1 VNRRE
6 FITLMGGAAAAWPL
20 AARAQQQ
27 AMPVIGFLSMRS
39 AQGSTAVLSS
49 FSQGL
54 REAGF
59 EEGRNVAIEYRWAEG
74 RNERIVGFASEFIGR
89 PVSAI
94 SAFGTAAIRAAKD
107 ATSTIP
113 VVFLTGE
120 DPVEA
125 GLVASFSRP
134 GGNLTG
140 VTFVSATLAAKRL
153 GFLRELV
160 PKAATIA
167 ILVNPTSPESQAQL
181 RDAQDAARAL
191 GQGLIVIEASSDSEI
206 DMAFANLSSQRAGAM
221 LVSGSPFFASRVN
234 RLVALAARHPL
245 PVMYQFRDFAVAGG
259 LMSYGASLKDAYR
272 QVGLYAGRVLKGEKP
287 GDLPVMQPTKF
298 EFVLNLKTA
307 KALGLDVPDK
317 VLALA
322 DEVIE

>member
-20 AARAQQQ
+20 AARAQQH

-54 REAGF
+54 SEAGF

-74 RNERIVGFASEFIGR
+74 RNERIVGFASEFVRR

-94 SAFGTAAIRAAKD
+94 TVFGTAAIRAAKA

-113 VVFLTGE
+113 IVFLTGD
-120 DPVEA
+120 DPVAA
-125 GLVASFSRP
+125 GLVTNFSRP

-153 GFLRELV
+153 GLLRELV
-160 PKAATIA
+160 PNAETIA
-167 ILVNPTSPESQAQL
+167 LLVNPTSPESQAQS

-191 GQGLIVIEASSDSEI
+191 GQRLIVVEASNDSEI
-206 DMAFANLSSQRAGAM
+206 DMALAGLGRQRAAAM
-221 LVSGSPFFASRVN
+221 LVSGSPFFASRIN
-234 RLVALAARHPL
+234 RLVALAARHAL
-245 PVMYQFRDFAVAGG
+245 PAMYQFRDFAVAGG
-259 LMSYGASLKDAYR
+259 LISYGASLTEAYR